1 MAISHLETETSAAA
15 GLGLLLQLVRDLL
28 VGLEEL
34 CGAPVEADGLALGQ
48 LALAVRLVD
57 ALEGADL
64 DHAGKGQ
71 TSQNTAIFQK
81 EKKEISATCNGF
93 GRRGEF

>member
-1 MAISHLETETSAAA
+1 M
-15 GLGLLLQLVRDLL
+15 
-28 VGLEEL
+28 GLEEL

-64 DHAGKGQ
+64 DHAGEGQ
-71 TSQNTAIFQK
+71 RSQNTAIFSKRK
-81 EKKEISATCNGF
+81 EEENPPLVNGF
-93 GRRGEF
+93 RRR